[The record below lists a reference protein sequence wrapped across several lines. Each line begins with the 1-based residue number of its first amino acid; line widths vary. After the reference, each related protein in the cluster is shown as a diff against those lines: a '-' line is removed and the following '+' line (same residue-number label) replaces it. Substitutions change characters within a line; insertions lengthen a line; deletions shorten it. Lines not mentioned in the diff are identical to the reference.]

1 MKNGILSAI
10 GAYTLWGLLP
20 LYWKSIQAVPALEVL
35 CHRTVWSLLFIVL
48 LLTWKKRWQWLQR
61 VRESPIT
68 IITFLETALLLGV
81 NWFIYIWA
89 VNAGHIVDASLGY
102 FINPLVSVFLGM
114 LALGERLRPW
124 QWAAIGIAASGVIF
138 LTVDYGAV
146 PWIAL
151 TLAATFGFYGLFK
164 KTAPLGATEGL
175 ALETAVLSIPAIGYL
190 LCLELTGTASFG
202 HAGTTTSA
210 LLAFTGIVT
219 AIPLLLFNYAARRV
233 TLATV
238 GILQYIA
245 PTLQFILGVWVYRE
259 PFSATRLVGF
269 SVIWAALLMYSCEGL
284 VEGRRRAARS
294 SMP

>member
-20 LYWKSIQAVPALEVL
+20 LYWKSIHGVPALEVL

-48 LLTWKKRWQWLQR
+48 LLTWKERWQWLQQ
-61 VRESPIT
+61 VRKSPLT
-68 IITFLETALLLGV
+68 LATFLGTALLLGV
-81 NWFIYIWA
+81 NWFVYIWA

-151 TLAATFGFYGLFK
+151 TLAATFGLYGLFR
-164 KTAPLGATEGL
+164 KTAPLEATEGL

-190 LCLELTGTASFG
+190 IYLELTGTASFG
-202 HAGTTTSA
+202 HVGTATSA

-219 AIPLLLFNYAARRV
+219 AVPLLLFNYAARRI
-233 TLATV
+233 TLTTV
-238 GILQYIA
+238 GLLQYIT

-259 PFSATRLVGF
+259 PFSATRLIGF
-269 SVIWAALLMYSCEGL
+269 SIIWAALLMYSCEGL
-284 VEGRRRAARS
+284 VEGRRRAARPS
-294 SMP
+294 EP